1 MLCSAAYW
9 STINLKPV
17 ALGLLMTYFFQS
29 MTFFFFDSGI
39 CREHGCR
46 MSSGAA
52 SAVVASIFWFA
63 AALGTI
69 WMDMVYIQKKR
80 RRERRERRRRRRE
93 RRRKRRREA
102 RAAFEAIKR
111 RTEAAIDQ
119 MESQHSGESVSNCS
133 VLSDDNDDDDD
144 ADLLC
149 LMRELGL
156 DSVIPDAV
164 DDEDGE
170 WIENDVRGN
179 LAHHE
184 DYIWDEEESLVH
196 DSDIYNAIFFH

>member
-1 MLCSAAYW
+1 
-9 STINLKPV
+9 
-17 ALGLLMTYFFQS
+17 
-29 MTFFFFDSGI
+29 
-39 CREHGCR
+39 

-102 RAAFEAIKR
+102 RAAFEAIKKR
-111 RTEAAIDQ
+111 AEAAIDQ
-119 MESQHSGESVSNCS
+119 MESQHSGDSVSNS
-133 VLSDDNDDDDD
+133 SFLSNDNDDDNDV
-144 ADLLC
+144 DLLC
-149 LMRELGL
+149 LMRDLGL

-164 DDEDGE
+164 EDEDDE
-170 WIENDVRGN
+170 WIENDGREN